1 MLFRSKDLNNS
12 SGEWSL
18 SAFNRPHEVSLTYI
32 YELPFG
38 PGKQFL
44 KSGVWKPFAGG
55 WSVSGVTTFESGPPI
70 RVEAQ
75 FNNTGGVI
83 PVLRASAVPGAD
95 PNVENRGPELWFN
108 PAAFTQPADFTPGNV
123 SRTHPTLRNPGFQN
137 HDLTMTKRFALSA
150 SQSLEFVASGFNF
163 TNTANW
169 NWPDSRIGP
178 RSAPNANAGRIVGS
192 NGGRILQLS
201 LRFNF

>member
-1 MLFRSKDLNNS
+1 MHCPFCSHPETKVIDSRLA
-12 SGEWSL
+12 GEGSQIRRRRECL
-18 SAFNRPHEVSLTYI
+18 ACAERF
-32 YELPFG
+32 
-38 PGKQFL
+38 
-44 KSGVWKPFAGG
+44 
-55 WSVSGVTTFESGPPI
+55 TTFESGPPI

-169 NWPDSRIGP
+169 NWPDNRIGP